1 MTIAEIILADG
12 QARRMVGLL
21 PRVPTFVKRYG
32 TTKEVMQATV
42 GQYAD
47 EVQAKT
53 FPGDEH
59 TYRKK

>member
-1 MTIAEIILADG
+1 
-12 QARRMVGLL
+12 MVGLL

-32 TTKEVMQATV
+32 TMQEMMQAAV

-47 EVQAKT
+47 EVKAKT

-59 TYRKK
+59 TYRQKG